1 LDTQLD
7 IGRKAEIEYGAVNI
21 GGGRLDRL
29 DLVVHEHRG
38 AAVVEFKYPR
48 EPRQTLPPWPDHLG
62 SFLADTYRLG
72 ALAHEAEVSRAIQL
86 LVSGAGF
93 LGFLQ
98 RTTTR
103 LGLAQYRP
111 GEHTPRAFAL
121 RPTLTTPL
129 SATTRGKIHRYEQLW
144 EIDAVRTAEHEI
156 TGKSLWLAA
165 YDVDGKRAIAPSRP
179 DHGAPE

>member
-1 LDTQLD
+1 VGGAPGRGFHASHTQTGL
-7 IGRKAEIEYGAVNI
+7 
-21 GGGRLDRL
+21 
-29 DLVVHEHRG
+29 
-38 AAVVEFKYPR
+38 R
-48 EPRQTLPPWPDHLG
+48 EGDESSTT
-62 SFLADTYRLG
+62 TYRLG
-72 ALAHEAEVSRAIQL
+72 ALAHEADVSRAIQL

-121 RPTLTTPL
+121 RPTRTTPL
-129 SATTRGKIHRYEQLW
+129 SATTRGKIQRYEQLW

-165 YDVDGKRAIAPSRP
+165 YDVDGRRAIAPSRP
-179 DHGAPE
+179 DHGAPK